1 MHLELVTSEP
11 LLQQVREI
19 FREYQASLDIDLCF
33 QDFEKELVELPGKY
47 APPQGRLYAAFS
59 DGLLAGCVALRPF
72 QEEQCEIKR
81 LYVRPQFRG
90 QAIGKQLLQQVITE
104 AQHIGYRQ
112 VLLDTLYAMTVAKSL
127 YYSVGFREI
136 PPYCFNPVKAA
147 IFMCLDLE

>member
-11 LLQQVREI
+11 LLQQVRDI
-19 FREYQASLDIDLCF
+19 FREYQASLNIDLCF
-33 QDFEKELVELPGKY
+33 QDFEKELLDLPGKY

-59 DGLLAGCVALRPF
+59 DGLLAGCIALRSF

-90 QAIGKQLLQQVITE
+90 QHIGKQLLKHVITE

-112 VLLDTLYAMTVAKSL
+112 VLLDTLDEMTAARSL

-136 PPYCFNPVKAA
+136 PPYCFNPANEA
-147 IFMCLDLE
+147 IFMCLDL